1 MTQAAA
7 PSCAAYERIAQL
19 TGEMLAAAQ
28 HQQWEQLIELEHAC
42 KNAFAGLT
50 SAPDAAPTTP
60 ATAQRKAELI
70 RQVLANDARI
80 RSLVEPWIA
89 ELGQW
94 LGTADRSQRLHDA
107 YNGH

>member
-1 MTQAAA
+1 MTQAAI

-19 TGEMLAAAQ
+19 TSEMLAAARC
-28 HQQWEQLIELEHAC
+28 QQWEQLIELEHVC
-42 KNAFAGLT
+42 RNAFAGLVDA
-50 SAPDAAPTTP
+50 SDAAPATP
-60 ATAQRKAELI
+60 EVTQRKAALI
-70 RQVLANDARI
+70 RQVIANDAEI